1 MTRILGLTT
10 VVVSL
15 AFMGCEPTASNTNA
29 NTNANL
35 RGTNT
40 NTGYMAPTN
49 VAPGPMATSTP
60 MMNNNMNSNMKS
72 NMNGSSNSKM
82 NSNMANKPKPK

>member
-1 MTRILGLTT
+1 MRIIGLSTI
-10 VVVSL
+10 L
-15 AFMGCEPTASNTNA
+15 AASFAIMGCDSTVSNT

-49 VAPGPMATSTP
+49 VTPGPMATSTP
-60 MMNNNMNSNMKS
+60 TMNTNMKS
-72 NMNGSSNSKM
+72 NMNSNSNSKM
-82 NSNMANKPKPK
+82 NTNMANKPKAK